1 MPKTDSRILSA
12 VGRVS
17 SPPGAYSFRPFASPA
32 IMRIASPTLFVVII
46 SYLCNI
52 CQVFFRNKIEISAQ
66 RLQKSAVS
74 GLLSAMSSAEAI
86 KALCARRQ
94 TEQKTD
100 VLSMFDAAT
109 GRREEPAVPVEPDEM
124 NDLLEKFK
132 ATAGIINARGLF

>member
-1 MPKTDSRILSA
+1 MSVDDTEKLKNPDIVRM
-12 VGRVS
+12 
-17 SPPGAYSFRPFASPA
+17 F
-32 IMRIASPTLFVVII
+32 
-46 SYLCNI
+46 
-52 CQVFFRNKIEISAQ
+52 
-66 RLQKSAVS
+66 S

-109 GRREEPAVPVEPDEM
+109 GRREEPATPVEPDEM